1 MISVIKTFLTI
12 RDTNDQGQQDL
23 LPHDL
28 VPAGQENPADGI
40 MTDISAATRKIFNTF
55 MALLLF
61 WWGNYI
67 S

>member
-1 MISVIKTFLTI
+1 MSAIMTFLAS

-23 LPHDL
+23 LPHGL

-40 MTDISAATRKIFNTF
+40 MTDISAAIRKIFNAF

-61 WWGNYI
+61 WWANYI
-67 S
+67 A